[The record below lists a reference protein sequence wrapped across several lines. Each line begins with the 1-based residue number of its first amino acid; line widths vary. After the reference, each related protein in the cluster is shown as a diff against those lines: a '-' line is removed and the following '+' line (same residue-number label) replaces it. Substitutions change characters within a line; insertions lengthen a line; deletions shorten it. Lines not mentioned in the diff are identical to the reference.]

1 VANFVRSRLQAQPQI
16 LDKGDAGADRQ
27 RSSKAKC
34 KCGTSPDD
42 PPLLHIALYCFAIPI
57 PIEKVM
63 NEGKNDA
70 SQERDPQ
77 EGRILPVNSA

>member
-1 VANFVRSRLQAQPQI
+1 MV
-16 LDKGDAGADRQ
+16 
-27 RSSKAKC
+27 KC
-34 KCGTSPDD
+34 SASPDD

-70 SQERDPQ
+70 SHKRDPQ
-77 EGRILPVNSA
+77 EGRILPVNLA